1 MANNVSAKY
10 VISKPLYIS
19 GAGHKGRQS
28 PAMTFLSSQQVLEA
42 KTYIEIAWIYD
53 KPKSNPHLSEQA
65 HDYDEIIIYW
75 GKDSEVPQ
83 VLGGEIEVYIGGQ
96 KITFNTTTGIYIPKG
111 TPHGPFTWKKCE
123 TPHLEMLIVLGTGD
137 PLKEWGKDG
146 NKKPVKK
153 DKFDYE
159 QYVVRSPMRE
169 SPGAISGQG
178 RQSPT
183 MTYMSQ
189 TQVGAA
195 RTYLEFG
202 WIWKITDT
210 IREMKHDNFD
220 EIVMH
225 IGNDPSN
232 PEDLGADMTFGL
244 GGEEVKY
251 STNYAMYIPKGMAHG
266 PLIWHE
272 VRRHHIEMAIMLGA
286 GTLKEGWGFDIGD
299 MTRARQ
305 AIQRGEK
312 IPLINREKPGKT
324 QSISF
329 FQINI
334 AQPVYLL

>member
-1 MANNVSAKY
+1 MANSKSEKY
-10 VISKPLYIS
+10 VISRPLYIS
-19 GAGHKGRQS
+19 GAGYQGRQS
-28 PAMTFLSSQQVLEA
+28 PAMTFLSSKQVPEA
-42 KTYIEIAWIYD
+42 KTYIEIAWIYS
-53 KPKSNPHLSEQA
+53 KPKSNPHSYEQV

-75 GKDSEVPQ
+75 GKDSAEPQ
-83 VLGGEIEVYIGGQ
+83 ALGGEIEAYIGGQ
-96 KITFNTTTGIYIPKG
+96 PITFNTTTGIYIPKG
-111 TPHGPFTWKKCE
+111 TPHGPFTWKKCDK
-123 TPHLEMLIVLGTGD
+123 PHLEMFMALGTGD
-137 PLKEWGKDG
+137 PLKEWGKGDKA
-146 NKKPVKK
+146 KKPVKK

-159 QYVVRSPMRE
+159 QYVIRSPMRE
-169 SPGAISGQG
+169 SPGAISGKG

-189 TQVGAA
+189 TQITVA

-202 WIWKITDT
+202 WIWEVTDT

-220 EIVMH
+220 EIVLH
-225 IGNDPSN
+225 IGNDPKN

-251 STNYAMYIPKGMAHG
+251 NTNYAMFIPKGMVHG

-299 MTRARQ
+299 MTRARA

-312 IPLINREKPGKT
+312 IPLVQREPEKPK
-324 QSISF
+324 
-329 FQINI
+329 
-334 AQPVYLL
+334 